1 MAEAQDATR
10 CVFRITIKGAIE
22 KIFEELT
29 RTDGLQGAV
38 FNARLTL
45 PGPGLI
51 AGKKMQ
57 MRTGSGKH
65 ALVVGDVVEF
75 DPPRRFAH
83 THKFTQHSDP
93 LTTVTYDLKQVEG
106 GVEVT
111 LTVENITP
119 GTKTASEMVKGGPF
133 ILGNLKAIVETGRP
147 PFGTRL
153 MYRMFDVL
161 EFVLPARTKSEHWPI

>member
-1 MAEAQDATR
+1 MADDPGATR
-10 CVFRITIKGAIE
+10 ALFKITIKGAIE

-45 PGPGLI
+45 PSPGLI

-57 MRTGSGKH
+57 MRTGSGRH
-65 ALVVGDVVEF
+65 TIVLGDLVEY

-83 THKFTQHSDP
+83 THRFTQHGDP
-93 LTTVTYDLKQVEG
+93 LTTVIYDLKQVAE

-119 GTKTASEMVKGGPF
+119 GTKTANEMVKGGPF

-161 EFVLPARTKSEHWPI
+161 EFVLPARTKSEHWPL